1 MLKKISH
8 LSRRSVPL
16 KVEETVDYIRQ
27 ILIYPPGRGGISINT
42 EDYMCL
48 AIDQYLND
56 VIIDFYLKY
65 LLSEQL
71 SDEQRERTHVFST
84 FFYKRLTTMT
94 TNRRAGE
101 TAKMTA
107 SQKRHARVK
116 NWTKMVNLFEKD
128 FVIIPINEQSHWFLA
143 IVCFPSLKG
152 PETMDGG
159 VPIKQTSRVHKKS
172 AAERKRVSLQ
182 IGSTTITPVSKREL
196 ESIYLPG
203 DDEEERDEAE
213 GDESDLA
220 SDDSDSEAVTPQSSQ
235 VTVSSDPSKPEPV
248 KQ

>member
-1 MLKKISH
+1 MNEHYTTTSIPL
-8 LSRRSVPL
+8 LQTRSRSAPI
-16 KVEETVDYIRQ
+16 KDSPTDNIRQ
-27 ILIYPPGRGGISINT
+27 ILIYPPGTGGISINT

-56 VIIDFYLKY
+56 VIIDFFLKY
-65 LLSEQL
+65 LLAEQL
-71 SDEQRERTHVFST
+71 SDEQRDRTHVFST

-94 TNRRAGE
+94 TARRVGGD

-116 NWTKMVNLFEKD
+116 NWTKSVNLFDKD

-143 IVCFPSLKG
+143 IVCYPALKG

-159 VPIKQTSRVHKKS
+159 IPIKQASRGAKKS
-172 AAERKRVSLQ
+172 AAERKRMSLQ
-182 IGSTTITPVSKREL
+182 IGNTTITPVKREM

-203 DDEEERDEAE
+203 EDDEERDEAE

-220 SDDSDSEAVTPQSSQ
+220 SDDSETESGSQ
-235 VTVSSDPSKPEPV
+235 TMDPSKPVPV